1 MPYLS
6 FPLTQRPERNG
17 SSSVIVEMLL
27 QVINVNYFLSPHLWP
42 PFVTSPPLRISPQ
55 KHAYMQK
62 SRICLKRQWHK
73 IFWGRKCE
81 EGGVKEVWW
90 GRKQCSGSGYTRIRT
105 FWSDP
110 DPIKLYGSG
119 TSSGSGSDH
128 IKSYSKTYKKYIR
141 CKKYIFAGLRIR
153 SFAHCSFAHLLIL
166 LKSNEWLWAIRSDR
180 SRQMSDRER
189 IAQVTQR
196 KWATVSESLRSL
208 KTNERPWAQVM
219 QRK

>member
-1 MPYLS
+1 MWAFFNEIICDCVLTFLINLSDITLKCDLVFSVAGKMPYLS
-6 FPLTQRPERNG
+6 FPLTQRPEING
-17 SSSVIVEMLL
+17 SSSVIVKMLL

-42 PFVTSPPLRISPQ
+42 PFVTSPPLRISPR

-62 SRICLKRQWHK
+62 SRICLKRQWHE

-128 IKSYSKTYKKYIR
+128 IKSYSKTYKKYIK

-166 LKSNEWLWAIRSDR
+166 LKSNEWLWAIRS
-180 SRQMSDRER
+180 
-189 IAQVTQR
+189 
-196 KWATVSESLRSL
+196 K
-208 KTNERPWAQVM
+208 NFG
-219 QRK
+219 